1 MSNTRTIFTTALV
14 WLLYTGQQHAFAAR
28 EKLVP
33 SQLKDMPRWPIYI
46 AIFIATCIFCYR
58 LVSFQRSRQAKSK
71 VFPKLSLRRRLY
83 APYSGGNCAKISFG
97 SRHDA

>member
-1 MSNTRTIFTTALV
+1 MSRARRIFATTLA
-14 WLLYTGQQHAFAAR
+14 WLLCAGQQHAFAAR

-46 AIFIATCIFCYR
+46 AIFIAICIFCYR
-58 LVSFQRSRQAKSK
+58 LVSFQRTRQAKSK

-83 APYSGGNCAKISFG
+83 GPYSGGNCAKISFG